1 MQKNRRL
8 AHVLLHMHRP
18 TERADPS
25 GTVTHKINSDV
36 ASFLPQL
43 REILESQG
51 FKHGGLGNQLS
62 PLVHLGREVGKH
74 MPSIIHEATVKVR
87 NSKKRVW
94 DGLTEEETVTLA
106 EPEIVLAMSEVMCDM
121 NRQQRMD
128 LFLSNSMPVRDSE
141 FFLYPTNDYIESSGK
156 GRNECLGSVAV
167 NRGASGIDGII
178 STATGYVEAT
188 SSPTA
193 LLIGDLAT

>member
-1 MQKNRRL
+1 
-8 AHVLLHMHRP
+8 
-18 TERADPS
+18 
-25 GTVTHKINSDV
+25 
-36 ASFLPQL
+36 
-43 REILESQG
+43 
-51 FKHGGLGNQLS
+51 
-62 PLVHLGREVGKH
+62 

-87 NSKKRVW
+87 NSKKGVW

-128 LFLSNSMPVRDSE
+128 LFLSNSMPVCDSE

-178 STATGYVEAT
+178 STVTGYVEAT

-193 LLIGDLAT
+193 LLIGDLATMHDLNAFHYLSSRSKKSLPPLTTIIINNDGGGITTTVRSF